1 MSKYNFTDAESKF
14 IGQFFIWHRPC
25 KLVYW
30 KEYGPTEW
38 YFMFAD
44 RQQFGRGSV
53 QLPRTKVPSKTQKI
67 IKMMLKL
74 GLLVPEI
81 EDDKEYKVQR
91 ALGCV
96 IGRIYYM
103 PEEIREEFINDAKL
117 KELFKI

>member
-1 MSKYNFTDAESKF
+1 MSKYNFTEEERKF
-14 IGQFFIWHRPC
+14 IGPFLIWHKPC

-38 YFMFAD
+38 YYIFVD
-44 RQQFGRGSV
+44 QQLGRDSA
-53 QLPRTKVPSKTQKI
+53 QLPYTKVPFKIQKI
-67 IKMMLKL
+67 IKMMVKI

-81 EDDKEYKVQR
+81 EGDKEYKVQR

-103 PEEIREEFINDAKL
+103 PEEIREEL
-117 KELFKI
+117 KNEPIDL

>member
-1 MSKYNFTDAESKF
+1 MSTYNFTEEERKF
-14 IGQFFIWHRPC
+14 IGQFFIWHAPC
-25 KLVYW
+25 KIVYW

-38 YFMFAD
+38 YYMFVF
-44 RQQFGRGSV
+44 QQFGRGSP
-53 QLPRTKVPSKTQKI
+53 QLSRTKVPFKIQKI

-74 GLLVPEI
+74 ELLVPEI

-103 PEEIREEFINDAKL
+103 PEEICEEL
-117 KELFKI
+117 KNAGI